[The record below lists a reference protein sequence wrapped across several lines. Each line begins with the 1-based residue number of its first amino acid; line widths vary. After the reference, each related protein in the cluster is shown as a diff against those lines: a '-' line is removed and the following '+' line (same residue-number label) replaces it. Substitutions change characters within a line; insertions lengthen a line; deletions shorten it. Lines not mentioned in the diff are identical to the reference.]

1 MKKLGVIRLFICLA
15 AIITELLPLGAVLK
29 YGLMSD
35 NGHLIFRFENYS
47 YFDVTPFRIRN
58 VPLYDMRCDN
68 YYYGYAFSAVDI
80 LREETADADHGAF
93 RHCSCDVGC
102 TVYYNDVQRF
112 YRDNIRIACG
122 GAGNIGC
129 NADKAR
135 IERTYVMARSSNQK
149 QKILYIEKM
158 FREESDELHALTV
171 AGIQEKLERLGIT
184 AERKALYSDIE
195 TLRDILGMDICSDK
209 NGTYYL
215 ASRDFEFEELQLLA
229 DAVACSKF
237 ISEEKSRALIG
248 KIAHLTSNFRANELQ
263 RSVIVANRVKT
274 VNKKIYYS
282 INKIHEAIE
291 NGRKITFHYFNYDI
305 KKRKIFRNA
314 DGRYTMSPYH
324 LAWEDENYYCIGFYE
339 KYNSVSNFRVDRMED
354 VEVSDEPAIISE
366 DFNLAEYT
374 RKIFG
379 MFAGKETIRI
389 KLRFDNSLT
398 SVVMDKFGSDIT
410 MHKLDENNFYISK
423 DINVSPTF
431 YGWLFQLGVKAEI
444 IEPLSARNDFVAF
457 IDSLRDMY

>member
-1 MKKLGVIRLFICLA
+1 
-15 AIITELLPLGAVLK
+15 
-29 YGLMSD
+29 
-35 NGHLIFRFENYS
+35 
-47 YFDVTPFRIRN
+47 
-58 VPLYDMRCDN
+58 
-68 YYYGYAFSAVDI
+68 
-80 LREETADADHGAF
+80 
-93 RHCSCDVGC
+93 
-102 TVYYNDVQRF
+102 
-112 YRDNIRIACG
+112 
-122 GAGNIGC
+122 
-129 NADKAR
+129 
-135 IERTYVMARSSNQK
+135 MARSSNQK

-324 LAWEDENYYCIGFYE
+324 LAWEDE
-339 KYNSVSNFRVDRMED
+339 KTTT
-354 VEVSDEPAIISE
+354 A
-366 DFNLAEYT
+366 
-374 RKIFG
+374 
-379 MFAGKETIRI
+379 
-389 KLRFDNSLT
+389 
-398 SVVMDKFGSDIT
+398 
-410 MHKLDENNFYISK
+410 
-423 DINVSPTF
+423 
-431 YGWLFQLGVKAEI
+431 
-444 IEPLSARNDFVAF
+444 
-457 IDSLRDMY
+457 

>member
-1 MKKLGVIRLFICLA
+1 
-15 AIITELLPLGAVLK
+15 
-29 YGLMSD
+29 
-35 NGHLIFRFENYS
+35 
-47 YFDVTPFRIRN
+47 
-58 VPLYDMRCDN
+58 
-68 YYYGYAFSAVDI
+68 
-80 LREETADADHGAF
+80 
-93 RHCSCDVGC
+93 
-102 TVYYNDVQRF
+102 
-112 YRDNIRIACG
+112 
-122 GAGNIGC
+122 
-129 NADKAR
+129 
-135 IERTYVMARSSNQK
+135 MARSSNQK

-171 AGIQEKLERLGIT
+171 AGIQEKLERFGIT

-410 MHKLDENNFYISK
+410 MHRLDENNFYISK